1 MKLLHFLFMWVAM
14 TAVFAGCDQNP
25 QMMDPV
31 MEEMMDPVMEEM
43 TDAPETETL
52 PPMEAPA
59 EINYEDLPLIESAF
73 LEPGLYRID
82 PKGSSSG
89 NFKLIYLRQWV
100 LAEEVPD
107 CESTFLSNDKEF
119 CRNSFVHII
128 LNPQPW
134 AQTATG
140 QSIYRPGRNIFVV
153 EITKNLGVS
162 TEKWG
167 RVVNTLYAYEGKLLK
182 NLTFPDIPIEFE
194 E

>member
-1 MKLLHFLFMWVAM
+1 MKLLHFLVLSVAM
-14 TAVFAGCDQNP
+14 TAFFTSCDQNQQP
-25 QMMDPV
+25 MPTV
-31 MEEMMDPVMEEM
+31 IEEI
-43 TDAPETETL
+43 TDAPETENL

-73 LEPGLYRID
+73 LAPGLYRID
-82 PKGSSSG
+82 PKGSGSS
-89 NFKLIYLRQWV
+89 NHKLTSLRALV

-107 CESTFLSNDKEF
+107 CESTFLWNDKEF
-119 CRNSFVHII
+119 CHNSFVHII

-134 AQTATG
+134 ATTKTG
-140 QSIYRPGRNIFVV
+140 QPIFFLGLNALFVV

-162 TEKWG
+162 TEKQG

>member
-14 TAVFAGCDQNP
+14 TAVFAGCDESQ
-25 QMMDPV
+25 QMMNPV
-31 MEEMMDPVMEEM
+31 IEEI

-52 PPMEAPA
+52 PPMEASA

-73 LEPGLYRID
+73 LAPGLYRID
-82 PKGSSSG
+82 PKGSSSS
-89 NFKLIYLRQWV
+89 NKLIYLRAPV
-100 LAEEVPD
+100 LAEDIPD
-107 CESTFLSNDKEF
+107 CENTFLWNDKEF
-119 CRNSFVHII
+119 CYNSFVHII

-134 AQTATG
+134 ATTTTG
-140 QSIYRPGRNIFVV
+140 LPIYIPGRSVFVV

-162 TEKWG
+162 TEKQG
-167 RVVNTLYAYEGKLLK
+167 RVENTLYKYEGKLLK